1 MRACS
6 IRIWFYYYINW
17 SIVLDESKRK
27 MYVYIKNWWIIKK
40 SKEIVNWLSY
50 DSVEEVNYDI
60 NDKLIYEKGKVVK
73 YKESEL
79 YKRDKGILWVKEE
92 RDKLKEDLSKK
103 TREYDKL
110 SCDFLRLRAQFDL
123 LRKRNN
129 ND

>member
-1 MRACS
+1 
-6 IRIWFYYYINW
+6 
-17 SIVLDESKRK
+17 

-40 SKEIVNWLSY
+40 SKTIVNWLSY

-60 NDKLIYEKGKVVK
+60 NDKLIYEKGKIVK
-73 YKESEL
+73 YEESEL

-92 RDKLKEDLSKK
+92 GDKLKKDLDKK
-103 TREYDKL
+103 VQEYDRL
-110 SCDFLRLRAQFDL
+110 SCDFLKLRAQFDL